1 MDQIEVESFRDSEE
15 EDKLSDLSE
24 PEVGEV
30 VPPAPCT
37 AVCAAV
43 LHVHHELVAVVS
55 ILGL

>member
-30 VPPAPCT
+30 VPPVPCT

-43 LHVHHELVAVVS
+43 LHDHHELVAVVS

>member
-43 LHVHHELVAVVS
+43 LHVHKWQWSVF
-55 ILGL
+55 

>member
-30 VPPAPCT
+30 VTLASCT

-43 LHVHHELVAVVS
+43 LHDYCLC
-55 ILGL
+55 LQ

>member
-24 PEVGEV
+24 PEVGDV
-30 VPPAPCT
+30 VTPAPCT

-43 LHVHHELVAVVS
+43 LHVYNESVAVVS
-55 ILGL
+55 IL

>member
-24 PEVGEV
+24 PEVGDV
-30 VPPAPCT
+30 VTPDPCT
-37 AVCAAV
+37 AV
-43 LHVHHELVAVVS
+43 LHDHHELVAVVS

>member
-15 EDKLSDLSE
+15 ENKLSDLSE
-24 PEVGEV
+24 PEVGDV
-30 VPPAPCT
+30 VPPVPCT
-37 AVCAAV
+37 AVWAAV

>member
-24 PEVGEV
+24 PEVGDV
-30 VPPAPCT
+30 VPPVTCT

-43 LHVHHELVAVVS
+43 LHVYNESVAVVS

>member
-24 PEVGEV
+24 PEVGDV
-30 VPPAPCT
+30 VTPAPCT

-43 LHVHHELVAVVS
+43 LHDHHELVAVVS
-55 ILGL
+55 ILGS

>member
-30 VPPAPCT
+30 VPPVPCT
-37 AVCAAV
+37 AV
-43 LHVHHELVAVVS
+43 LHVDNELVAAVS

>member
-37 AVCAAV
+37 AVCAVV
-43 LHVHHELVAVVS
+43 LHVDNELVAVVS

>member
-30 VPPAPCT
+30 VTLPP
-37 AVCAAV
+37 
-43 LHVHHELVAVVS
+43 
-55 ILGL
+55 ILQYCMFTMS

>member
-30 VPPAPCT
+30 VTPVPCT
-37 AVCAAV
+37 AVCTAV
-43 LHVHHELVAVVS
+43 LHVYNELVAVVS

>member
-30 VPPAPCT
+30 VTLDPCT

-43 LHVHHELVAVVS
+43 LHDYCLC
-55 ILGL
+55 LQ